1 MSRVLTLTISVAL
14 PEGDAFVEADAL
26 TRVRPVVDQVKTA
39 VESAGLVVAAVSH
52 TITTPRQA
60 RKPRAPQVA
69 EAA

>member
-26 TRVRPVVDQVKTA
+26 TRVRPAVDQVKAA
-39 VESAGLVVAAVSH
+39 VESAGLTAGVTH
-52 TITTPRQA
+52 TITTPRKA
-60 RKPRAPQVA
+60 RKPRAPKVA